1 MQPDVILPLTV
12 TTTVICCWY
21 GPDTGI
27 ATDPGMNPAPFG
39 LNVPPGIHDGDA
51 IVPDTTSNWSASD
64 GAWVGEPV
72 GEPVGAL
79 VGVPALA
86 SGIGPCVG

>member
-1 MQPDVILPLTV
+1 
-12 TTTVICCWY
+12 
-21 GPDTGI
+21 
-27 ATDPGMNPAPFG
+27 MNPAPFD

-51 IVPDTTSNWSASD
+51 IVPDTKSNCSASEADSCQSTQGASVAATSRVVPD

-72 GEPVGAL
+72 GELVGAL

-86 SGIGPCVG
+86 SGIGPGVG